1 MGGWLGALGA
11 RARWRRDADVV
22 VMGSGAAGIAAA
34 LTAAAAGLRVLVVT
48 KDLVGGA
55 TPLAQGGLAAAL
67 GAGDTPAAHVR
78 DTLVAG
84 AGLCEPGAAAAL
96 ADGAPGA
103 IEWLTGLGARL
114 ETLDL
119 RLEGG
124 HSARRIVHSGDD
136 ASGAEVHRT
145 LLAALLASGIEILD
159 RTVALDLL
167 LSDTRERGAAGRI
180 APSDEGR
187 TAAEVT
193 EPASSASRASGP
205 GGNATVLV
213 TGTRETDGAG
223 TGARARAGNGTAAAN
238 AGPAGALAGEP
249 VPARSVAGLAA
260 ALIGADGRL
269 TPGVIS
275 ARAVVIA
282 AGGLGQAFATT
293 SNPPGATGDGIAIA
307 ARAGAVIR
315 DLEFVQFHPTV
326 LWLPEASG
334 QCPLITEAL
343 RGAGAVLRD
352 LDGTALMAGHDP
364 RGDLA
369 PRDVVAARMAEVI
382 AADGAGHVWLDATG
396 LGRDLL
402 EDGFPTVTAACR
414 KHGIDPVTEMIPVAP
429 GAHYSCGGILAG
441 LDGRTSLGG
450 LYAAGEAASTGVQ
463 GANRLA
469 SNSVTEAIIAGR
481 RTGAGIAAALSV
493 TRPDS
498 FSQPGALSL
507 PLGPDLAGFP
517 GSTGFPGSIVRT
529 ALLAA
534 ARNANEPIGSGE
546 GGSADARRATIAG
559 AMSRYA
565 EVMRDGDGLTQLLRV
580 IAETG
585 HSPGSRTRTA
595 STDALDYGGGAESG
609 SHRMR
614 ADGHTAVALAT
625 MTGSRAQTAT
635 METVEGTSGPGCLD
649 LEAVEAANLLVVSML
664 IAVGARRRAE
674 SRGCHRRR
682 DAADTAATPWHTLI
696 RWDGHRLV
704 VSKEAL

>member
-1 MGGWLGALGA
+1 MTGTQ
-11 RARWRRDADVV
+11 WRRDADVV
-22 VMGSGAAGIAAA
+22 VVGSGAAGISVA
-34 LTAAAAGLRVLVVT
+34 LTAAASGLRVLVVT

-84 AGLCEPGAAAAL
+84 AGLCEPDIVAAL

-103 IEWLTGLGARL
+103 IGWLAGLGARL
-114 ETLDL
+114 ETRDL

-136 ASGAEVHRT
+136 ATGAEVHRT

-167 LSDTRERGAAGRI
+167 SVAVGA
-180 APSDEGR
+180 
-187 TAAEVT
+187 
-193 EPASSASRASGP
+193 
-205 GGNATVLV
+205 
-213 TGTRETDGAG
+213 GTG
-223 TGARARAGNGTAAAN
+223 TGARAARGTAAAN
-238 AGPAGALAGEP
+238 AVPAGPLAGEP

-260 ALIGADGRL
+260 AFIGAGGRL

-282 AGGLGQAFATT
+282 AGGLGQAFGTT
-293 SNPPGATGDGIAIA
+293 SNPAGATGDGIAIA

-326 LWLPEASG
+326 LWLPGASG
-334 QCPLITEAL
+334 QCPLVTEAL

-352 LDGTALMAGHDP
+352 ASGTPLMAGQDP

-369 PRDVVAARMAEVI
+369 PRDVIAARMTEVI
-382 AADGAGHVWLDATG
+382 AAGNAGHMWLDATE
-396 LGRDLL
+396 LGSDLM
-402 EDGFPTVTAACR
+402 ENGFPTVTAACR

-429 GAHYSCGGILAG
+429 GAHYSCGGILAD
-441 LDGRTSLGG
+441 LDGRTSLAG

-481 RTGAGIAAALSV
+481 RTGAAVA
-493 TRPDS
+493 
-498 FSQPGALSL
+498 GALSRAGWS
-507 PLGPDLAGFP
+507 LGALGQDGAGP
-517 GSTGFPGSIVRT
+517 VACRAS
-529 ALLAA
+529 
-534 ARNANEPIGSGE
+534 E
-546 GGSADARRATIAG
+546 GSAVDRGNVAG
-559 AMSRYA
+559 RHSLAQAMSRYA
-565 EVMRDGDGLTQLLRV
+565 GVMRDGDGLARLLEV

-585 HSPGSRTRTA
+585 APCSLGPATAREGADEPGS
-595 STDALDYGGGAESG
+595 
-609 SHRMR
+609 
-614 ADGHTAVALAT
+614 
-625 MTGSRAQTAT
+625 
-635 METVEGTSGPGCLD
+635 LD
-649 LEAVEAANLLVVSML
+649 LESVEAANLRAVSML

-682 DAADTAATPWHTLI
+682 DAAGTATAPWHTLA
-696 RWDGHRLV
+696 RWDGHRLMV
-704 VSKEAL
+704 TKEEL